1 MTDFDASVFQMIRLC
16 GLRGLRGEE
25 VLITLQIV
33 SDVTY
38 AWEIVDTAFTQE
50 MQLGLKKDPS
60 LVGKLRATFL
70 KVWRADFLESGNLC
84 VNCFCFYINNY
95 AQC

>member
-1 MTDFDASVFQMIRLC
+1 MTDFDASVFQMIRTAGPNLK
-16 GLRGLRGEE
+16 EE
-25 VLITLQIV
+25 VLIMLQIV

-38 AWEIVDTAFTQE
+38 AWEIVNTAFTQE
-50 MQLGLKKDPS
+50 MQLGLKKDRS